1 MQSANVQNSA
11 LGIKKPAPKTK
22 VAASKVAASK
32 VAASKVAASKVAK
45 SSIKDGYDLSTE
57 PSQEMLDRSK
67 AIKDE
72 EEKYPIVDEEW
83 ILFFCEYFQ
92 YIDDNIDDCLKLL
105 PDNAP
110 LKALLSKSQTLPF
123 LEGGYDNELKNDEHL
138 DNNIG
143 YYNLLFT
150 QFKDGTNKLKDCPKI
165 NLLLMYIGAAIL
177 RLAKNK
183 ESSIDNLINFYRRI
197 AVILEL
203 AVYPEVFLFRFQ
215 DHNTAPGIWIRK
227 QEYFGVIPIG
237 ERRDYYK
244 RFDAGLRGFV
254 RNYIRRLIIYMRVK
268 KTFYPLAYEN
278 PYIWSQNPI
287 IALQNL
293 PLPIGGVYKYNE
305 PEDDYHIS
313 SHDWKYIPDFLLQND
328 VLHSEEKDYIDPKGW
343 NKPPPDW
350 WIERT
355 KKLLGFS
362 WWKKGVDVG
371 KKGKA
376 LEGTKAIVKWKQL
389 NGILPGNYDDIAHI
403 WDIEYKKY
411 TSGKKFVATVAADDA
426 EADAIAA
433 KTAMSIGGNR
443 SKSKSKA
450 KVETVNKE
458 FQLKKL
464 PKTPKTPTKPKTPKP
479 PKTPTKPKTPKP
491 PTKPKTATTATMPTK
506 PKPPTKPKTATT
518 PKNSSRKPR
527 LATIARAITV

>member
-22 VAASKVAASK
+22 VTASK

-45 SSIKDGYDLSTE
+45 SSIKDGYDLSTK

-150 QFKDGTNKLKDCPKI
+150 QFKEGTNKLKDCPKI

-268 KTFYPLAYEN
+268 QTFYPLAYEN

-328 VLHSEEKDYIDPKGW
+328 VLHSEEKDYIDPKEW

-464 PKTPKTPTKPKTPKP
+464 PKTPTKPKTPKP
-479 PKTPTKPKTPKP
+479 PKPPKTPKTATTPKTPKP
-491 PTKPKTATTATMPTK
+491 PTKPKTATTPII
-506 PKPPTKPKTATT
+506 PKPPTKPKTAT
-518 PKNSSRKPR
+518 KSSRKPR